1 MSAIITMSRLRKE
14 FDDLVAVEG
23 LDVSIPAGEIYASIG
38 PNGAGKTTTI
48 RMACGLLEPTE
59 GHVTISCV
67 DVHHDPER
75 AQQFIGYL
83 ADFFSVYEDL
93 KVWEYLDFFANAYK
107 MPEVE
112 IPSRINEVIRQ
123 VELEVKR
130 DALIRGLSRGM
141 KQRLGI
147 ARAIIHKPRVLLL
160 DEPASG
166 LDPKARL
173 DLRNLLR
180 SLRDGGTTVLIAMG
194 CWSADKGHA
203 QEFFRDFYAW
213 LDGSQFVLLGVW
225 SAATCGQSVAREREL
240 KTFDFL
246 KITRL
251 TPAEIMVGKLL
262 GAPIVAYFIIACTL
276 PISLVAGLAGGVRP
290 SAVLGSMVLLIAFNL
305 CYSLAALLLSML
317 VEKNSSG
324 AVILLGL
331 LATYY
336 FMKMFVQSPFK
347 GFAAISVLP
356 ALFSLHGFYDVIG
369 HTSPAVFGM
378 TVSWAILSLVLYVLL
393 GAWLVL
399 MIVRNLKR
407 DIPQIQLLSRWQGV
421 GLVAFWNLLFYA
433 FLDIHSIQVHP
444 VPLHIYHLYYFASE
458 IASYA
463 VGWNALFLFLVGIAA
478 LEPPEKLKIWW
489 RKWKAGEGP
498 YFSSDGL
505 PLPWLVAAA
514 IIGYA
519 MLAGEALG
527 LRSVIPLGEWH
538 LSFAAVA
545 FAAFLVFT
553 ARDVLF
559 LQWCLLTR
567 MKHPVIK
574 GILFIVLYNGA
585 ATILGVMVSVF
596 ASPEAMKKVLTFLMP
611 YALLGEMIDL
621 ARPPRLIF
629 AALALQL
636 GICALIL
643 LAIQR
648 RLARPV
654 HAPAAP

>member
-1 MSAIITMSRLRKE
+1 MLR
-14 FDDLVAVEG
+14 FWRNPLLTLYVRSDL
-23 LDVSIPAGEIYASIG
+23 
-38 PNGAGKTTTI
+38 
-48 RMACGLLEPTE
+48 RMARAAMAAA
-59 GHVTISCV
+59 IS
-67 DVHHDPER
+67 
-75 AQQFIGYL
+75 
-83 ADFFSVYEDL
+83 
-93 KVWEYLDFFANAYK
+93 
-107 MPEVE
+107 
-112 IPSRINEVIRQ
+112 
-123 VELEVKR
+123 
-130 DALIRGLSRGM
+130 LI
-141 KQRLGI
+141 
-147 ARAIIHKPRVLLL
+147 VC
-160 DEPASG
+160 
-166 LDPKARL
+166 
-173 DLRNLLR
+173 
-180 SLRDGGTTVLIAMG
+180 VLIAMG

-203 QEFFRDFYAW
+203 RDFFSDFYAW
-213 LDGSQFVLLGVW
+213 LLGSQFALLAIW

-240 KTFDFL
+240 RTFDFL

-276 PISLVAGLAGGVRP
+276 PISVVAGLAGGVRP
-290 SAVLGSMVLLIAFNL
+290 VAVLGSMVLLIAFNL

-324 AVILLGL
+324 AVILMELI
-331 LATYY
+331 ATYF
-336 FMKMFVQSPFK
+336 FMKVFGESPFK
-347 GFAAISVLP
+347 GFAAISVVP
-356 ALFSLHGFYDVIG
+356 ALFSLHGFQDWAGYI
-369 HTSPAVFGM
+369 SPTIFGK
-378 TVSWAILSLVLYVLL
+378 TVSWTILSLVLYVLL

-421 GLVAFWNLLFYA
+421 GLVAFWNLLFCA
-433 FLDIHSIQVHP
+433 FLDTHSMQVYP
-444 VPLHIYHLYYFASE
+444 VPFDMYHIYSSASE

-463 VGWNALFLFLVGIAA
+463 VGWNALFLFLVGVAA

-505 PLPWLVAAA
+505 PLPWLLAAA

-527 LRSVIPLGEWH
+527 LGSVIPLGEWH
-538 LSFAAVA
+538 LRFAAMA

-585 ATILGVMVSVF
+585 GTIVGVMVSVF
-596 ASPEAMKKVLTFLMP
+596 ASPAAMKRVLTFLMP
-611 YALLGEMIDL
+611 YALFGEMIDL

-648 RLARPV
+648 RLSRPV
-654 HAPAAP
+654 HAPAAPLGDI